1 MAKKKNGTPG
11 GKSKRKRSLSTEDE
25 ELPPPPAEESP
36 MQEEDD
42 DSGAASA
49 SASASE
55 EEGEGEGGEV
65 LSEESGDD
73 GDDGEVPSAPAPATR
88 SFKSD
93 GRYHNKQRC
102 LTLCSRGVTARY
114 RHLLEDLRTLIPH
127 AKKESKLDP
136 GKAGSD
142 LGGGT
147 AKSINDI
154 AEMRSCSTVLFLECR
169 KRMDAYLWVGR
180 AGPSASGPSVKFEVS
195 NVHTMDE
202 LRLTG
207 NCMKGSRPFLTFDES
222 FDRIDEL
229 RVIKALFVDVFG
241 CPRGHPKSK
250 PFVDRVMGF
259 YYADGKVCSLIMLR
273 GIWPYMFLYSV
284 FMHINNCVFLTHAK
298 CQFITTYHRLWQ
310 IWVRNYQILEEAPTN
325 AKEAREERRS
335 TGSDRATNLVEIGP
349 RFVLNPIRIF
359 RGSFGGQTL
368 YQNSEYVNPNVVRAQ
383 MRREKGRAYE
393 VRKGAERM
401 RKKRK
406 EELVVPADPLANV
419 FS

>member
-1 MAKKKNGTPG
+1 MH
-11 GKSKRKRSLSTEDE
+11 D
-25 ELPPPPAEESP
+25 
-36 MQEEDD
+36 EDD
-42 DSGAASA
+42 SDAA
-49 SASASE
+49 ASASE
-55 EEGEGEGGEV
+55 EEVEEEEV
-65 LSEESGDD
+65 LSEESGD
-73 GDDGEVPSAPAPATR
+73 EEEPAAPVPVPVQN
-88 SFKSD
+88 FKSD

-136 GKAGSD
+136 GKTGSD
-142 LGGGT
+142 LGGGM
-147 AKSINDI
+147 AKAINDT

-180 AGPSASGPSVKFEVS
+180 AGPSATGPSVKFEVS

-207 NCMKGSRPFLTFDES
+207 NCMKGSRPVLTFDES
-222 FDRIDEL
+222 FDRLDEL
-229 RVIKALFVDVFG
+229 RVIKELFVDVFG

-259 YYADGKVCSLIMLR
+259 YYADGK
-273 GIWPYMFLYSV
+273 
-284 FMHINNCVFLTHAK
+284 
-298 CQFITTYHRLWQ
+298 

-359 RGSFGGQTL
+359 RGAFGGQTL
-368 YQNSEYVNPNVVRAQ
+368 YQNSEYVNPNVLRAQ

-406 EELVVPADPLANV
+406 EELVVPADPLADV